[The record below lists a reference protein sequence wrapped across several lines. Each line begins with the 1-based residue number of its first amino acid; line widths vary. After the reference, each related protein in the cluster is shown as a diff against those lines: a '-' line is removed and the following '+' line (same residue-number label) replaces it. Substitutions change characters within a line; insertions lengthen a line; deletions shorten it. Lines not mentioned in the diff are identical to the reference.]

1 MKKVLLFVAI
11 LSSVVVLCS
20 SGKVRKAGSDPVNS
34 LVGYTQADF
43 PVGMGLY
50 TAGNRQYVAFYD
62 SVKMLTLAQRELPDG
77 AWKYKCLDVTNPW
90 DSHNYITMIMDSRG
104 VLHISGNMHVA
115 GLQYWCTDKSGD
127 ISTVKRVYS
136 LVGRDEDR
144 MTYPRF
150 IKMQDGGLLFH
161 YRLGSSGNGIEIYDR
176 MDHKGNWSRWLE
188 TPLTDGLGAMNAYMT
203 EPRLRG
209 GYYHM
214 IWVWRDDYDCATNH
228 DLSYARSKDLR
239 NWEDASG
246 KPVRLPMTIADK
258 QLIVDP
264 VPVGGGLLNG
274 GSVLGIDA
282 QGRPMIAYHKYDGQD
297 KTQIYLARFEN
308 GAWVVRKITEWDLGW
323 HFSGGGSI
331 IRELRINSVSA
342 SKNGKVMLAYSR
354 FDPETNKHWSRR
366 MTLDPDSL
374 KLLKEEDNNP
384 HFWPSWIDEVKST
397 FSPKMESHVAADM
410 AGGREWILRWESM
423 PNNRDMPFEGPPF
436 PPASELRVIKVR

>member
-1 MKKVLLFVAI
+1 MKKILFVLSV
-11 LSSVVVLCS
+11 LSSAALLC
-20 SGKVRKAGSDPVNS
+20 GACRAHKPGSDPVNS

-50 TAGNRQYVAFYD
+50 TEGKRQYVAFYD
-62 SVKMLTLAQRELPDG
+62 SLKMLTLAQRELPDG
-77 AWKYKCLDVTNPW
+77 PWKYKCLDVTNPW
-90 DSHNYITMIMDSRG
+90 DSHNYVTMIMDSRG

-144 MTYPRF
+144 MTYPKF
-150 IKMQDGGLLFH
+150 IRMQDGGLLFH
-161 YRLGSSGNGIEIYDR
+161 YRKGRSGNGVEIYDR
-176 MDHKGNWSRWLE
+176 MDPQGRWSRWLE
-188 TPLTDGLGAMNAYMT
+188 TPLTDGLDAMNAYMT
-203 EPRLRG
+203 EPKLRD

-214 IWVWRDDYDCATNH
+214 IWVWRNDYDCATNH

-246 KPVRLPMTIADK
+246 KPVSLPMTIADK

-264 VPVGGGLLNG
+264 VPVNGGLLNG
-274 GSVLGIDA
+274 GSVLGFDA
-282 QGRPMIAYHKYDGQD
+282 EGRPMIAYHKYDPQD

-308 GAWVVRKITEWDLGW
+308 GSWNSRKITDWDLAW

-342 SKNGKVMLAYSR
+342 LRDGRIALVYSR
-354 FDPETNKHWSRR
+354 LDPSLNKQWSKRII
-366 MTLDPDSL
+366 LDPDNLSIVR
-374 KLLKEEDNNP
+374 EEDHNP
-384 HFWPSWIDEVKST
+384 HFWPAELDEVTST
-397 FSPKMESHVAADM
+397 FSPKMEAHVAADM